1 MHKLFSSLAL
11 SFLLFSQAD
20 AASKLA
26 GQTVKIGVLTD
37 MSGTFADLGGP
48 NGVIAVQMAVDDFIA
63 KYKPDFK
70 IEVISADHQNKPD
83 IASAKA
89 REWFDNGNVDLITE
103 MINSGATLAVS
114 DLANDKKKVL
124 ISTGAGSD
132 KITNENCKPY
142 TLHYGYDTFALS
154 NVAAK
159 SIVKA
164 GGKKWFIITNNYAFG
179 QALENETSKIVK
191 QNGGEVVGIVRHPFN
206 TTDFSSYLLQAQA
219 SGADVIAL
227 ANAGSGVINAVK
239 QANEFGIT
247 KKQKIIGLLTE
258 ITDVNSL
265 GLDAAQGLLFT
276 SGFVWNQTPES
287 AAWSKR
293 FFDKTKRMPTMIQA
307 ADYSSTMHYLE
318 AIQKSN
324 SKDADVVVKQMK
336 ATPVNDFFA
345 KNSSIREDGL
355 LIHDMYLVKVKTPTE
370 SKKPWDYLSVVETV
384 PGDKAYESLAD
395 TRCPRLMKTTTPAP
409 VPAPAPAPAKTAS

>member
-1 MHKLFSSLAL
+1 MHKLFSSLVL
-11 SFLLFSQAD
+11 SLLLFSQAD

-37 MSGTFADLGGP
+37 ISGTFADLGGP

-83 IASAKA
+83 VALAKA

-103 MINSGATLAVS
+103 MLNSGCALAVS
-114 DLANDKKKVL
+114 DLAHEKKKVV

-132 KITNENCKPY
+132 KLTNENCKPN

-164 GGKKWFIITNNYAFG
+164 GDKKWFIITNDYAFG

-191 QNGGEVVGIVRHPFN
+191 QNGGEIVGIVRHPFN
-206 TTDFSSYLLQAQA
+206 TTDFTSYLLQAQN

-227 ANAGSGVINAVK
+227 ANAGSGVTNAVK
-239 QANEFGIT
+239 QNEFGTT
-247 KKQKIIGLLTE
+247 KKQKVIGLLTE
-258 ITDVNSL
+258 ITDVHSL
-265 GLDAAQGLLFT
+265 GLQAAQGLLFT
-276 SGFVWNQTPES
+276 SGFVWNRTPES
-287 AAWSKR
+287 TAWSKR
-293 FFDKTKRMPTMIQA
+293 FFEKTNTMPTMIQA

-324 SKDADVVVKQMK
+324 SKDADVVVKEMK

-345 KNSSIREDGL
+345 KNSPIREDGL
-355 LIHDMYLVKVKTPTE
+355 LIHEMFLVKVKTPAE
-370 SKKPWDYLSVVETV
+370 SKKPWDYLSIVEKV
-384 PGDKAYESLAD
+384 PGDQAYESLAD
-395 TRCPRLMKTTTPAP
+395 TRCPRLVKSQTR
-409 VPAPAPAPAKTAS
+409 